1 MRNELT
7 RRFHAAYHDPSF
19 VVLEGFHPARHAI
32 RFGSALQTAVTY
44 DRDKLMNLAAR
55 LAPDVVA
62 AIDDVVQVVDPVR
75 FANLCPRSLSSP
87 LLSITAR
94 PPVDMT
100 RLFAANGRPVV
111 HLEGPRNPG
120 NVGSVIRVAA
130 AADVA
135 AVTVS
140 GQVDPWLPV
149 AIRSAAGLQF
159 AVDAVSAE
167 LPSATD
173 RTIVALDAD
182 GEPFR
187 PSTLDPNAIL
197 VVGGERYGL
206 SAAVRE
212 RADRTIAVPMRPG
225 VSSINLATAVS
236 AVLFS
241 WRIAVEERTGA
252 APW

>member
-1 MRNELT
+1 MRTELT
-7 RRFHAAYHDPSF
+7 RRFHAAYHDPSL
-19 VVLEGFHPARHAI
+19 VVLEGFHPARHAV
-32 RFGSALQTAVTY
+32 RFGSVLQTAVTY
-44 DRDKLMNLAAR
+44 DRDRLMNLAER

-62 AIDDVVQVVDPVR
+62 AIDDVVQVVDAVR
-75 FANLCPRSLSSP
+75 FRNLCPRPLSSP

-94 PPVDMT
+94 PPL
-100 RLFAANGRPVV
+100 RAELFAADGRPVV

-159 AVDAVSAE
+159 AVDVASAE
-167 LPSATD
+167 LPPVTD
-173 RTIVALDAD
+173 RPIVALDAD

-206 SAAVRE
+206 SPEVRE

-241 WRIAVEERTGA
+241 WRIAVFEQTGA

>member
-1 MRNELT
+1 VGTELT
-7 RRFHAAYHDPSF
+7 RRFHAAYHDSSF

-55 LAPDVVA
+55 LAP
-62 AIDDVVQVVDPVR
+62 QVVDPVR

-94 PPVDMT
+94 PPMDMA

-159 AVDAVSAE
+159 AVDTVSAE
-167 LPSATD
+167 LPSTTD

-187 PSTLDPNAIL
+187 PSTLDPNTIL

-252 APW
+252 PPW